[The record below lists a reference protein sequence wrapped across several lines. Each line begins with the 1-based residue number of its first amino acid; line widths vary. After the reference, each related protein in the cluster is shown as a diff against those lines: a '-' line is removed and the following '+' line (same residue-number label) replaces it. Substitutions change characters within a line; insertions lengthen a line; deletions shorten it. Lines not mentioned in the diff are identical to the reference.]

1 MRTFS
6 VRDLDRHPAQVL
18 AAADRDGVARVRS
31 RTGRSYAVRPEPP
44 PTTTADWAGFAER
57 RRSALARSELAVIGP
72 KLAAKLDRL
81 IAGE

>member
-1 MRTFS
+1 MKTFT
-6 VRDLDRHPAQVL
+6 VRDIDRHPGKVL

-31 RTGRSYAVRPEPP
+31 RTGRSYSVRPELP
-44 PTTTADWAGFAER
+44 PTTTPDWAGFAER
-57 RRSALARSELAVIGP
+57 RRAALARSGQAAIGS